1 MRDASEKMEEYMKRI
16 ATVLLLLV
24 LVASFAFAGG
34 SGESKKEASSDGK
47 SIDLLR
53 IGVSSWPKTLDPARG
68 MGLANVRWLYEVFD
82 TLLYCEDD
90 GTISSYIC
98 DSWKMIDDYTSEYKL
113 KRGITFHNGDPLT
126 AEDVAYSLMRPF
138 TYRAGYIDA
147 NVKTIVS
154 SIDHCEVIDDLTL
167 RIITADPDPVIFQ
180 RLAGYMSVYI
190 IDKKYF
196 EEEGEEVFATSPV
209 GTGPYKVDSLTG
221 ESLMLSYY
229 DGYYGEKPIAD
240 KVEFCYIPEEASLI
254 AAIMT
259 GEIDIAPDLSKTS
272 WDALYGNSKVDV
284 INQPYTA
291 SHLCRINTTEEG
303 VPWKEVRQA
312 MSLAIDRQLLIDTL
326 WGGMA
331 SVPNGYNYPCFGEYY
346 IEDYPEYEYNPE
358 KAAELVKNSGYD
370 GRVIEYRLVNGYYKM
385 GNEAAEAIVDM
396 WRQIGL
402 NAQVTFVD
410 NWTIKGIQGLLT
422 WSNGLRF
429 EDPIGGLWV
438 LWGEGT
444 SLQTNL
450 WHTEGTAK
458 FNELGHQLLTET
470 NVEARR
476 AIYREM
482 MEIWDDEVPGIIW
495 YCPDSIFAI
504 RNDLEWK
511 YAAGKGYN
519 FRADHLSFKE
529 N

>member
-1 MRDASEKMEEYMKRI
+1 MKKLV
-16 ATVLLLLV
+16 AFLAVLTLV
-24 LVASFAFAGG
+24 LALAFAGG
-34 SGESKKEASSDGK
+34 SKESGSASNGAK
-47 SIDLLR
+47 HLDLLR
-53 IGVSSWPKTLDPARG
+53 IGVSSWPKTLDPCRG
-68 MGLANVRWLYEVFD
+68 MGLANCRWLYEIYD

-98 DSWKMIDDYTSEYKL
+98 DSWKMIDDRTSEYKL
-113 KRGITFHNGDPLT
+113 KKGITFHNGAPLT
-126 AEDVAYSLMRPF
+126 AEDVAYSIMRVLKPKD
-138 TYRAGYIDA
+138 YGLSSGYPDA

-167 RIITADPDPVIFQ
+167 RIVTSQPDPVIFQ

-190 IDKKYF
+190 INRAYF
-196 EEEGEEVFATSPV
+196 EKEGSEVFATQPV
-209 GTGPYKVDSLTG
+209 GTGPYKVDSLSG

-240 KVEFCYIPEEASLI
+240 KVEFCFIPEEASMI
-254 AAIMT
+254 AAVMT

-272 WDALYGNSKVDV
+272 WDALHDNPKVDV

-291 SHLCRINTTEEG
+291 SHLCRINTTETG

-331 SVPNGYNYPCFGEYY
+331 TVPNGYNYPCFGEYY
-346 IEDYPEYEYNPE
+346 IEDYPKYEYNPE
-358 KAAELVKNSGYD
+358 KAKELVKNSGYD
-370 GRVIEYRLVNGYYKM
+370 GRVIEYRLLNGYYKM
-385 GNEAAEAIVDM
+385 GNEAAEAIVSM
-396 WRQIGL
+396 WRDIGL

-410 NWTIKGIQGLLT
+410 NWSLPGIQGLLT

-444 SLQTNL
+444 TLQTHL
-450 WHTEGTAK
+450 WHDEGTER
-458 FNELGHQLLTET
+458 FNQLGHQLLTET
-470 NVEARR
+470 NVEKRR
-476 AIYREM
+476 AVYREM

-495 YCPDSIFAI
+495 YCPDSIYAI
-504 RNDLEWK
+504 RNDLEWS
-511 YAAGKGYN
+511 YAPGKGYN
-519 FRADHLSFKE
+519 YRADHLKFKE

>member
-1 MRDASEKMEEYMKRI
+1 MKRI

-370 GRVIEYRLVNGYYKM
+370 GRV
-385 GNEAAEAIVDM
+385 
-396 WRQIGL
+396 
-402 NAQVTFVD
+402 
-410 NWTIKGIQGLLT
+410 
-422 WSNGLRF
+422 
-429 EDPIGGLWV
+429 
-438 LWGEGT
+438 
-444 SLQTNL
+444 
-450 WHTEGTAK
+450 
-458 FNELGHQLLTET
+458 
-470 NVEARR
+470 
-476 AIYREM
+476 
-482 MEIWDDEVPGIIW
+482 
-495 YCPDSIFAI
+495 
-504 RNDLEWK
+504 
-511 YAAGKGYN
+511 
-519 FRADHLSFKE
+519 
-529 N
+529 